1 VPAVLV
7 STDVSKQQNKLAND
21 EGLEVA
27 DAFVKAQRRV
37 TFQRNIL
44 LVRPC
49 APLVFSLAALFIH
62 SRQSDVVVAQ

>member
-1 VPAVLV
+1 VLV

-49 APLVFSLAALFIH
+49 APRWYSAWQPYSFIA
-62 SRQSDVVVAQ
+62 RQSSVVVAQ